1 MVDELTVD
9 QVRKTCDPQSLGF
22 ETTGEIDPRE
32 GIIGQARALQALQ
45 FSLDI
50 VDQGYNVY
58 VAGIAVTGSLNQQ
71 GQVQAIG
78 GANPKIEGFFEVCKA
93 RGLSGQQGV
102 MIPHSNVQNLMLK
115 EEVADAVRQGRFHI
129 WPVRTVDE
137 GIEILTGVPVG
148 ERDADGN
155 FPLDRFTV
163 WSTGACANWPRACE
177 APTKACPCAY

>member
-1 MVDELTVD
+1 
-9 QVRKTCDPQSLGF
+9 
-22 ETTGEIDPRE
+22 
-32 GIIGQARALQALQ
+32 
-45 FSLDI
+45 
-50 VDQGYNVY
+50 
-58 VAGIAVTGSLNQQ
+58 
-71 GQVQAIG
+71 
-78 GANPKIEGFFEVCKA
+78 
-93 RGLSGQQGV
+93 

-115 EEVADAVRQGRFHI
+115 EEVADAVRQDRFHI

-137 GIEILTGVPVG
+137 GIEIITGVPVG